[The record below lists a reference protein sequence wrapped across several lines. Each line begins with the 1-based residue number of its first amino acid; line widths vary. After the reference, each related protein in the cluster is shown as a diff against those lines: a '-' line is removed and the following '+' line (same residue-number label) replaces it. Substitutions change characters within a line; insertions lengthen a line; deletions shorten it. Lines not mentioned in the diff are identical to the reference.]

1 MAKLGLKSTVRPK
14 KYRSYKGL
22 VGRIAPNI
30 MNRNFTS
37 TKPNEKWMT
46 DVTEC
51 KVAGEKMYLSPIID
65 LFNQEIVS
73 HTVATTPKLHLVT
86 EMLDKAMSELS
97 QV

>member
-1 MAKLGLKSTVRPK
+1 
-14 KYRSYKGL
+14 
-22 VGRIAPNI
+22 
-30 MNRNFTS
+30 
-37 TKPNEKWMT
+37 
-46 DVTEC
+46 
-51 KVAGEKMYLSPIID
+51 MYLSPIID